1 MLFNIFL
8 LNLLLNMKKPPIIP
22 LLIGTGLG
30 SGFWPWGPGTAGS
43 LVGVI
48 IWYVLSLFFAADYL
62 LYVTLAGIVL
72 FTISGTWA
80 TNRLMPYW
88 GDDPKR
94 VVIDEIAG
102 VWVPLTVVST
112 EDYGYIAASLVLF
125 RLFDIFK
132 PLGIRYLDNRKGAFY
147 VIADDL
153 AAGAY
158 SLIVIMIAR
167 WII

>member
-1 MLFNIFL
+1 
-8 LNLLLNMKKPPIIP
+8 MKKPPIIP
-22 LLIGTGLG
+22 VVIGTGLG

-43 LVGVI
+43 VTGVAAWYILSMFLPGVCMLYATITGI
-48 IWYVLSLFFAADYL
+48 I
-62 LYVTLAGIVL
+62 L
-72 FTISGTWA
+72 FTIAGTWA

-102 VWVPLTVVST
+102 VWVPLTIVSPDNHAMIT
-112 EDYGYIAASLVLF
+112 ASLVLF

-132 PLGIRYLDNRKGAFY
+132 PLGIRKLDNRKGAFY
-147 VIADDL
+147 VMADDL

-158 SLIVIMIAR
+158 SLIVILIAQ